1 MLRSAGF
8 KVFTHR
14 TCFGQQDQNISD
26 PLVVKRCAKDRRVLI
41 TADADL
47 EFMCGS
53 EISAS
58 KVAIFVL
65 SNNHE
70 GPDKWGPRIIKAK
83 EQILYEL
90 KRRKKPFVGH
100 VGESGR
106 VTKVRLYRGTDIQD
120 IPLAT
125 YTGPVTRKGKK
136 KQARSRKH

>member
-1 MLRSAGF
+1 M
-8 KVFTHR
+8 
-14 TCFGQQDQNISD
+14 
-26 PLVVKRCAKDRRVLI
+26 VLM

-83 EQILYEL
+83 EQIFLEL

-100 VGESGR
+100 IGESGR
-106 VTKVRLYRGTDIQD
+106 VTKVRLYRGTEIQD
-120 IPLAT
+120 ILLAT
-125 YTGPVTRKGKK
+125 YSGPVKRKGKK
-136 KQARSRKH
+136 KQVRAKR